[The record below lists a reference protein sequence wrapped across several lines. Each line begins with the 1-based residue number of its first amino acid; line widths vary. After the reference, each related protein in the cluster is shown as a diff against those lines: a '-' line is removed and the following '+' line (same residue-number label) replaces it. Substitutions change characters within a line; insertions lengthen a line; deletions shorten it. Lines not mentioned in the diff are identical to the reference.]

1 MDQKDPQTHLSPSF
15 HISYSRLALLDRSP
29 FLFHKKYI
37 LGEEIEDKDSTA
49 MNMGSAVDC
58 LLCQPD
64 EFYNLFAVSTVE
76 KPTGQMGDYVT
87 ALFYNVNNLT
97 YDSQLSPEEIIAQAE
112 LKAYQDAGF
121 KRDSL
126 EKVKERF
133 NTEGKDYYKFLMS
146 SKDKMVLSFEQF
158 TKANAA
164 AEVLKN
170 NQFTRRFLAET
181 LEDGLERFYQHES
194 RFTHNDITYVVKL
207 DVIVVDHNNRT
218 IQPIDLKT
226 TSESPYGFTK
236 SMHKYRYDIQAVIY
250 SHYISTEFIK
260 EKGLEEY
267 QILPFKFIVI
277 NVEYPNNPLIWKMSN
292 NDIMVAKMG
301 LAGESNVKGFWDLL
315 EDLKWHLA
323 NNVWDYKREVYES
336 NGELVTNMY
345 DKTAF

>member
-1 MDQKDPQTHLSPSF
+1 MDHKDLNPLLNPTF
-15 HISYSRLALLDRSP
+15 HISFSRLALLDRSP

-37 LGEEIEDKDSTA
+37 LGEEIEDKESTA
-49 MNMGSAVDC
+49 MNLGSAVDC

-87 ALFYNVNNLT
+87 ALHYHIEKLV
-97 YDSQLSPEEIIAQAE
+97 SQGESDVFEKAE
-112 LKAYQDAGF
+112 QLAYQDAGF
-121 KRDSL
+121 KRDSID
-126 EKVKERF
+126 KVRERF
-133 NTEGKDYYKFLMS
+133 NTEAKEYYNFLVS
-146 SKDKMVLSFEQF
+146 SKDKIVLSFEQL

-164 AEVLKN
+164 VEVLKN
-170 NQFTRRFLAET
+170 NKFTRQFLAET
-181 LEDGLERFYQHES
+181 LEQGIERFYQHES
-194 RFTHNDITYVVKL
+194 KFTHNDINYVVKL
-207 DVIVVDHNNRT
+207 DVIIVDHKNMT

-250 SHYISTEFIK
+250 SHYISTEFVK

-277 NVEYPNNPLIWKMSN
+277 NVEYPNNPLIWKMSY

-301 LAGESNVKGFWDLL
+301 LAGDSNVKGFWDLI
-315 EDLKWHLA
+315 EDLKWHLT
-323 NNVWDYKREVYES
+323 NDVWDYKREVYES

-345 DKTAF
+345 DKTTI